1 VVAFVPVQEMSA
13 AQGQASVAMAQ
24 TNFATV
30 FAKDVVVR
38 VEYRS
43 WAASSAEESCLCI
56 FGELVVALLW
66 CILRRRAQI
75 WIRHARITHAYFLS
89 APDLLWCP
97 TVRR

>member
-1 VVAFVPVQEMSA
+1 MVAFVPVQEMSA

-56 FGELVVALLW
+56 FGELVVAFAVVYIAEAGSDLDPARKDYTRVLP
-66 CILRRRAQI
+66 LRPR
-75 WIRHARITHAYFLS
+75 S
-89 APDLLWCP
+89 AVVSDCP
-97 TVRR
+97 